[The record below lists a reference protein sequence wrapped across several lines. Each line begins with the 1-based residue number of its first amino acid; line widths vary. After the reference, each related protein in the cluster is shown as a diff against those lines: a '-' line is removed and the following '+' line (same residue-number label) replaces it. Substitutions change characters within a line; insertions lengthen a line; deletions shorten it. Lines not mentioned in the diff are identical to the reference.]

1 MSNDTHERL
10 QIKSQPVPKQ
20 DPRVRINNW
29 QETFLGY
36 SEGAAKIE
44 ATRCIDC
51 PDAPCQA
58 ACPVGN
64 DIPGALMLLEKG
76 DIVGAAN
83 VFRETNHLPDMC
95 GRLCPQE
102 SLCEGDCV
110 VGFAIRPEDLQPQKP
125 VALGKLEAFAGVD
138 GLMIRI
144 GETRSKFIHHRTLWV
159 RPKTDGRFVVIEN
172 PDDRAFASIQ
182 WVRFERQG
190 SAVKVEVHTVFTI
203 DMQ

>member
-1 MSNDTHERL
+1 MTNETHKRL
-10 QIKSQPVPKQ
+10 LIESQPVPKQ

-83 VFRETNHLPDMC
+83 VFRETSNLPDMC

-110 VGFAIRPEDLQPQKP
+110 VGYAIRPEDL
-125 VALGKLEAFAGVD
+125 
-138 GLMIRI
+138 
-144 GETRSKFIHHRTLWV
+144 
-159 RPKTDGRFVVIEN
+159 
-172 PDDRAFASIQ
+172 
-182 WVRFERQG
+182 
-190 SAVKVEVHTVFTI
+190 
-203 DMQ
+203 